1 MPLRSLELPGG
12 PPSGL
17 VAVPTDQPRAVVAV
31 DEAGHGLA
39 QLVDGVV
46 RLGPRALLLGRADPA
61 LGAAIGLRLT
71 QERGVVGDAQPG
83 ARAGEV
89 AERSWVA
96 VVPQR
101 QAAGYVGVAAAPAV
115 DDRVLDRLHARRS
128 GRRPWPGAPT
138 PRRWSGPPPERPPQ
152 PSVLVQAVVASVP
165 QRWFGPSGMTVPSC
179 GRGRRRPD
187 SSWANDPRAGAAAEL
202 VAADPDAVLA
212 TQPGPDL
219 AVALASERR
228 GDQHPADQ
236 P

>member
-71 QERGVVGDAQPG
+71 KNAASSAMPSQELEPVKWPSGPGSPSCRSARPRATSASRRPQRSTTASSTGCTRGEAVAGLGRVRPRLGAGVVHHQNA
-83 ARAGEV
+83 
-89 AERSWVA
+89 
-96 VVPQR
+96 
-101 QAAGYVGVAAAPAV
+101 
-115 DDRVLDRLHARRS
+115 H
-128 GRRPWPGAPT
+128 T
-138 PRRWSGPPPERPPQ
+138 Q

-228 GDQHPADQ
+228 GDQHPVDQ